1 MVSSPCSAV
10 HTSKFRFLA
19 YFSEVFPWQSSC
31 LNTSKPAL
39 TMDFERLR
47 RLVKEINKLL
57 RKLARVEIIRLVK
70 GILKLYL
77 KCSWH
82 FQSVPSRLGLT
93 RRCTEFRVV
102 PTGRST
108 LLKFE
113 VFWFHLPIADICW
126 PVLYDALGC
135 FQSSKPLS
143 LQCPASQYRLL
154 WNNLTKQISHSSE
167 MSILP

>member
-1 MVSSPCSAV
+1 
-10 HTSKFRFLA
+10 
-19 YFSEVFPWQSSC
+19 
-31 LNTSKPAL
+31 
-39 TMDFERLR
+39 MDFERLR

-70 GILKLYL
+70 GTLKLYL

-82 FQSVPSRLGLT
+82 FQSVQSRLGLT

-113 VFWFHLPIADICW
+113 VF
-126 PVLYDALGC
+126 
-135 FQSSKPLS
+135 
-143 LQCPASQYRLL
+143 
-154 WNNLTKQISHSSE
+154 
-167 MSILP
+167 